1 MIRRPP
7 RSTLFPYTSSSDLNT
22 KVLLTATMLS
32 VFFFGAIGAASVAF
46 AQYMGNV
53 GDAGETGSY
62 TLEEALEIQRR
73 RIESAEA
80 NPSSGS
86 GTPYLDADGVVGAA
100 VIAGAVFGG
109 IAGAFFIRGRSG
121 KYAAMGSGRAHV

>member
-1 MIRRPP
+1 M
-7 RSTLFPYTSSSDLNT
+7 NT
-22 KVLLTATMLS
+22 KVLL
-32 VFFFGAIGAASVAF
+32 AASLVAVFVIGIYGTHAVAF

-53 GDAGETGSY
+53 GSEGQTGSY

-73 RIESAEA
+73 RIQAAEA
-80 NPSSGS
+80 NPASGS
-86 GTPYLDADGVVGAA
+86 GTPYLDASGVVGAS

-121 KYAAMGSGRAHV
+121 KYAAMGRG